1 MIRLQDE
8 QQHALQLEM
17 GQLRDA
23 LTSAQGEVT
32 QLEPLRSQLNELR
45 AALAKREQEEAAARE
60 RELELERAR
69 WEAADEKGEIEALAA
84 SYRQLEVA
92 MGEKDREMA
101 TLRARLAAARDP
113 AGDEG
118 GVAESAK
125 ESSSDATAADPAGTA
140 AEVQA
145 LSGKLALL
153 QAHSEGLSRDN
164 RQLAEAVEELR
175 GQLAEAEEARAR
187 FATEAATSAEAAD
200 GASPRLVRS
209 AIGSA
214 VAIGGATRVRALCA
228 PSPSPTT
235 LPD

>member
-45 AALAKREQEEAAARE
+45 AALAKREQEAAAARE